1 MYEKCEKC
9 EKRKKQE
16 KNRSRVDRGPNET
29 TATREAACPVLCRT
43 CPGVA
48 VGEAAGGHP
57 AEHLVDD
64 VAPDA
69 AVQALLA
76 HVSVVVVRLLMGPQH
91 VVEFEN
97 LRG

>member
-1 MYEKCEKC
+1 
-9 EKRKKQE
+9 
-16 KNRSRVDRGPNET
+16 
-29 TATREAACPVLCRT
+29 VLYRT

-48 VGEAAGGHP
+48 VSEAAGGHP

-64 VAPDA
+64 VAADA
-69 AVQALLA
+69 AVQSFLA
-76 HVSVVVVRLLMGPQH
+76 DVSVVVVRLLVGPQH